1 MIRDP
6 SDGSVKVAGTSSAV
20 LGGGGCE
27 SKTLTVADLP
37 PVSGL
42 PAPSTKTKY
51 QERLDRSREW
61 LRQYRTNPE
70 SVVRKMGETGE

>member
-6 SDGSVKVAGTSSAV
+6 SDGSVRVQEHQRKPLDAQTNR
-20 LGGGGCE
+20 
-27 SKTLTVADLP
+27 SKSDDLST
-37 PVSGL
+37 SGL

-51 QERLDRSREW
+51 QERLERSREW

-70 SVVRKMGETGE
+70 SVARLMGEQGE